1 MRAASSGDIQA
12 VLEQLSRGG
21 DMDAKDIFGHTAL
34 AYAAMAGHE
43 RVVRALL
50 IMDAAVDT
58 ENLVGLTPSML
69 AASRGHHQIA
79 QLLSEHRVSGCD
91 A

>member
-1 MRAASSGDIQA
+1 
-12 VLEQLSRGG
+12 
-21 DMDAKDIFGHTAL
+21 MDAKDIFGHTAL